1 MMSHC
6 DASVLVIF
14 QQTQPF
20 LDILF
25 HVYKRYYTA
34 LNSDYSAPY
43 LIRRWALNKYF
54 RKILVL
60 LLHVSYLYLKYNL
73 QKLAARVLCQI
84 NKHLYKA

>member
-43 LIRRWALNKYF
+43 VIHRWALNKYF
-54 RKILVL
+54 RKICGTYIACAL
-60 LLHVSYLYLKYNL
+60 LIS
-73 QKLAARVLCQI
+73 QI
-84 NKHLYKA
+84 LSTKISSQGFMPDK